1 MYFQLYGVLKAKLW
15 RDEKCHVFIVVYY
28 LNLLNFTPPGD
39 LKSEETANKEAGE
52 EKAEEDNDYHR
63 SDEQVGFPVPI

>member
-1 MYFQLYGVLKAKLW
+1 MCTKRWFLW
-15 RDEKCHVFIVVYY
+15 LSGDCLVNFFFF
-28 LNLLNFTPPGD
+28 LLHFTPPGD
-39 LKSEETANKEAGE
+39 LKSEDPANKEAGD